1 VKSTDA
7 PHALE
12 SALAARAETDYQQ
25 RRMQLTARLDRRLYA
40 ANDPARAIGSAARS
54 MRARCKAAR
63 NAVSEALESQR
74 GTVATATELGTLFD
88 RLVSRESA
96 SCINAVATVAG
107 RWDDPTAT
115 MSTAEAAIVH
125 AHERGR
131 TDALKHLA
139 GAADESRQ
147 RLRPLPARLVRNG
160 LNALIGGGLLWRGGL
175 WVSENWPHI
184 AAHFHH

>member
-1 VKSTDA
+1 
-7 PHALE
+7 
-12 SALAARAETDYQQ
+12 
-25 RRMQLTARLDRRLYA
+25 
-40 ANDPARAIGSAARS
+40 

-63 NAVSEALESQR
+63 KAVSDALESRR

-96 SCINAVATVAG
+96 SCSNAVAAVAG
-107 RWDDPTAT
+107 RWDEPAAT
-115 MSTAEAAIVH
+115 MSAAEAAIVH

-139 GAADESRQ
+139 DDANESHQ

-160 LNALIGGGLLWRGGL
+160 FNALIGGGLLWRGGL
-175 WVSENWPHI
+175 WVSQHWPQI
-184 AAHFHH
+184 AAHLHH